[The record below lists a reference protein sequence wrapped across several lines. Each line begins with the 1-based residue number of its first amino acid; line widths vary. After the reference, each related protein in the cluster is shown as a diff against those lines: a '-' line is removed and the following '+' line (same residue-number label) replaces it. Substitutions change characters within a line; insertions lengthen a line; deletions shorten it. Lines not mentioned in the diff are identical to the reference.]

1 MLSVKKLLYKV
12 ITYFNVVVPRVATFT
27 ESYTLQANIARTVTV
42 SPSQL
47 GLSGGIEPLMVS
59 VTSQNARYNNWFMDN
74 SEYVAGVGIA
84 IRMYSS
90 TATTQRVTVKLL
102 YRQIAN

>member
-1 MLSVKKLLYKV
+1 MATSK
-12 ITYFNVVVPRVATFT
+12 IQRDIIRVATFT
-27 ESYTLQANIARTVTV
+27 ESYTLQANAVRTVTI

-59 VTSQNARYNNWFMDN
+59 VTSQNARYNNWFIDN

-90 TATTQRVTVKLL
+90 TLRTERVTVRFL
-102 YRQIAN
+102 YRQIES